1 MEKLHGEVIF
11 HIKGDKAKVIN
22 FKNVLDMSEMGKKY
36 GRNINDDFYRSGR
49 SCYLYRDEIPY
60 IVFIRRADDCEGV
73 KFVPS
78 DGKLTVWGNRV
89 WGDGFRHHF
98 TLKMWQ
104 EVTLEQM
111 KEIKQFMA
119 DSNEYLDT
127 LISRSTSDDKR
138 ESQR

>member
-1 MEKLHGEVIF
+1 MEKLHGEVVF

-22 FKNVLDMSEMGKKY
+22 FKNVFDMTEMGKKY

-49 SCYLYRDEIPY
+49 SCYLYHNKIPY
-60 IVFIRRADDCEGV
+60 IIFIRRTDDCKGV
-73 KFVPS
+73 KFTETEFER
-78 DGKLTVWGNRV
+78 TVWGNRA
-89 WGDGFRHHF
+89 WEDGFRSYF

-104 EVTLEQM
+104 EVTLEQV

-127 LISRSTSDDKR
+127 LISRSTSDDER